1 MAQKRKKVVAK
12 KAVPV
17 KKPGKVKAKPALSS
31 GKKAAKKNVQTG
43 RLVKKAAKNIR
54 SRSVRH
60 SDEWLKKQPKT
71 PAPAPKKSAKK
82 KGKSPR
88 KLPELKFRGKKVPP
102 ELAAKIREY
111 RAEAVK
117 HGRFLTNSYVLK
129 KYFDIENQL
138 LQSQQISDD
147 NDPLKIKGK
156 IKQGI
161 DIQPYYLNEVVNKLF
176 DIHQEYGQ
184 FTTAIIGFGESKVDK
199 YNSFG
204 SGLRRVDEELSIIW
218 SAYKIYE
225 IKYGLKS
232 PQFQIILAWD
242 PAAKIAFIDFNKT
255 IFISVDADA
264 LIDIIISIKGNL
276 DGDFETELTQSQLD
290 DLDKIESEE
299 RVKKPVE
306 EKQPVKKAKKKAAK
320 KKAAKKKSA
329 PVKKSAAKKSVAK
342 KAKKKKIIYPR
353 NKQGA
358 LDMSYK
364 QNKELQARLD
374 KAKKTRA
381 KNKRA
386 AEKAAKELAKKYA
399 AAAEKRRIT
408 IAKKKKRK
416 K

>member
-1 MAQKRKKVVAK
+1 M
-12 KAVPV
+12 
-17 KKPGKVKAKPALSS
+17 
-31 GKKAAKKNVQTG
+31 
-43 RLVKKAAKNIR
+43 
-54 SRSVRH
+54 
-60 SDEWLKKQPKT
+60 
-71 PAPAPKKSAKK
+71 
-82 KGKSPR
+82 
-88 KLPELKFRGKKVPP
+88 
-102 ELAAKIREY
+102 
-111 RAEAVK
+111 
-117 HGRFLTNSYVLK
+117 
-129 KYFDIENQL
+129 
-138 LQSQQISDD
+138 QSQQISDD

-255 IFISVDADA
+255 IFISVDKEA
-264 LIDIIISIKGNL
+264 LINIIISIKGNL

-329 PVKKSAAKKSVAK
+329 TVKKSAAKKSVAK

-358 LDMSYK
+358 LDMRYK